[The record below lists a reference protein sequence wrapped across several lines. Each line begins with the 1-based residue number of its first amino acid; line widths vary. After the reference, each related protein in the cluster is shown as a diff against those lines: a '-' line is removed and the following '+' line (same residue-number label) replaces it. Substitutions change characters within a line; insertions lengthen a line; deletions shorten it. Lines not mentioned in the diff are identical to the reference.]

1 MSMVS
6 AATSEASRDS
16 FATDPDMKNNSL
28 LTIKEESK
36 GLDES
41 IQRDSNN
48 KIREVYGSQS
58 STSLQNKVGSGN

>member
-48 KIREVYGSQS
+48 KIREVYGSQ
-58 STSLQNKVGSGN
+58 